1 MSDENIGDKD
11 VRRKSNPT
19 SSDRKKKLHR
29 LLASSSSSS
38 SSSSE
43 EFERQS
49 HTVEE
54 GHDYITYDSLLVE
67 NNFTPIKSEIAL
79 DKRYN
84 DFDIVEADYRPFIP
98 TDKFANAD
106 VTIKLLCPNSKSGLI
121 NRYIARH
128 LLPHQV
134 EGVKW
139 LWSKYSSR
147 EGAILGYYYIVTQN
161 FEHQQFFLS
170 KLTNFYFEI
179 NLGMVSY
186 LSILYCTQFSSKN
199 LFICNCMQTWEWVKH
214 CRYDLSTIMT

>member
-11 VRRKSNPT
+11 VRRISNPN

-38 SSSSE
+38 E

-54 GHDYITYDSLLVE
+54 SRDYITAATYDSLLVVE
-67 NNFTPIKSEIAL
+67 KNFTPIKSELAL
-79 DKRYN
+79 DQRYD

-106 VTIKLLCPNSKSGLI
+106 VIIKLLCPNSESGLI

-147 EGAILGYYYIVTQN
+147 EGAILGYYYIA
-161 FEHQQFFLS
+161 
-170 KLTNFYFEI
+170 I
-179 NLGMVSY
+179 
-186 LSILYCTQFSSKN
+186 
-199 LFICNCMQTWEWVKH
+199 
-214 CRYDLSTIMT
+214 

>member
-11 VRRKSNPT
+11 VRRISNPT

-38 SSSSE
+38 SSSSSE
-43 EFERQS
+43 ESERQS

-54 GHDYITYDSLLVE
+54 SRDYITAATYDSLLVE
-67 NNFTPIKSEIAL
+67 KIFTPIKSELAL
-79 DKRYN
+79 DQRYN

-147 EGAILGYYYIVTQN
+147 EGAILGYYYIA
-161 FEHQQFFLS
+161 
-170 KLTNFYFEI
+170 I
-179 NLGMVSY
+179 
-186 LSILYCTQFSSKN
+186 
-199 LFICNCMQTWEWVKH
+199 
-214 CRYDLSTIMT
+214 